1 MILRRGKA
9 LLTPHFPNPEF
20 DINLCGAISGS
31 MTEKTTMTT
40 PEIQELA
47 CRITNYIGYLDAAY
61 SEGFIEEAYM
71 RVGDNRY
78 GVIVYSEKDR
88 KEA

>member
-1 MILRRGKA
+1 
-9 LLTPHFPNPEF
+9 
-20 DINLCGAISGS
+20 
-31 MTEKTTMTT
+31 MTT

-78 GVIVYSEKDR
+78 GVIVYLEKDR